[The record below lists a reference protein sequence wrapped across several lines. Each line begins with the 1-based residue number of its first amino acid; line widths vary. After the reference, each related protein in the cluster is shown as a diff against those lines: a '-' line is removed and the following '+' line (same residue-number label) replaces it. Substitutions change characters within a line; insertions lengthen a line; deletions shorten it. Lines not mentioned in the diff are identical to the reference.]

1 MPSRGAAPAPKRI
14 ISPARIGTPASPRKP
29 GVTVCLPLAS
39 VFRHNGAVSA
49 ILYPIAADAAAALNA
64 PRGRAARERD
74 ASRLAG
80 EPVVF
85 AREFA
90 GPVFKSEDAAR
101 AAYAGRLDDERPEAR
116 AVIAPED
123 RFCELRP
130 IAQRGRMPFS
140 GVHTVWRLS
149 VGFWKT
155 GQPEAQPRDLPQ
167 ARKTVRERKGDVPDG
182 ETLGELT
189 HQPLRPIKPQQ
200 PLDIGL
206 FEVRMPEN
214 PARFMPD
221 E

>member
-1 MPSRGAAPAPKRI
+1 
-14 ISPARIGTPASPRKP
+14 
-29 GVTVCLPLAS
+29 
-39 VFRHNGAVSA
+39 VSA

-85 AREFA
+85 ARELM
-90 GPVFKSEDAAR
+90 GPVFKSEEAAR
-101 AAYAGRLDDERPEAR
+101 AAYAGRLDDERPQTR
-116 AVIAPED
+116 AIIAPED

-155 GQPEAQPRDLPQ
+155 GQLQAEPRDLPQ
-167 ARKTVRERKGDVPDG
+167 ARKTVRDRSGEVPDG
-182 ETLGELT
+182 ETLGALAR
-189 HQPLRPIKPQQ
+189 QPLRPIKAQQ

-206 FEVRMPEN
+206 FEVRMPED